1 VAAEDASQTN
11 QEPRLLHR
19 LLRGELD
26 EADIHRAA
34 EQAAAAAA
42 AAADQQL
49 QQQLDREAAAPDD
62 AESREG
68 WMKQRCDDDVR
79 LFAELASYCNTMTSD
94 DQATMSIDHDVDDI
108 VVSWLCL
115 FA

>member
-68 WMKQRCDDDVR
+68 WMKQLCDDDVR

-94 DQATMSIDHDVDDI
+94 DQATMSIDHDVNDI